1 MVAVQEALHE
11 GVDIP
16 LRTPTGRRRVEDASP
31 RRDAEEELAGIGRVV
46 VRYSGTEPLMRIMVE
61 GPDDTQIDRLAR
73 TIEDRVRLDI
83 GVE

>member
-1 MVAVQEALHE
+1 MVNVRVKSRAPLETLPGLARAV
-11 GVDIP
+11 
-16 LRTPTGRRRVEDASP
+16 
-31 RRDAEEELAGIGRVV
+31 RDAEEELAGIGRVV